1 MGRMGENLL
10 DDSEKS
16 LKYHLRGYNEYGN
29 KKKKD
34 VHEKLGQIMSEVKV
48 YKG

>member
-16 LKYHLRGYNEYGN
+16 LKYHLRGYNECSN
-29 KKKKD
+29 KKKKKA
-34 VHEKLGQIMSEVKV
+34 VHEKLGQIMSEIKV
-48 YKG
+48 Y